1 LTKPTRS
8 ALGKLRDRKAI
19 ERIAVAILRL
29 RRGLGRIKRL
39 SPAVSE
45 VKIDYGPGYRL
56 YLTRR
61 GDALIIL
68 LCGGDKSSQRRDV
81 EKAEQMAVEIE

>member
-1 LTKPTRS
+1 
-8 ALGKLRDRKAI
+8 LRDRKAI